1 MRAAARVDTRPETGL
16 LVLDLGAHKAL
27 ALAVVPVDERIEV
40 RGWAERACALTS
52 QGMLVDLDAARQV
65 LAEVL
70 AAAAAQA
77 RRPLRRVVVGVAGSQ
92 VRCVPAQ
99 GSVRTKM
106 PVILQAAHLDRALD
120 AAADIGLP
128 SDHEVLH
135 VLPSAYR
142 VDGAR
147 VVRSPLG
154 MRARNVTADAVVVTV
169 RSQVLDTVQRALE
182 GIGYELVGAAAEPL
196 AAARAALSTDDR
208 RRGAVLVDI
217 GAEGTAAV
225 SYRDGVVRGMACVPA
240 GGSHVTRDIAFA
252 LQLDVAHAEA
262 LKRRAGHALMEGV
275 PPDRQVEVRRGRER
289 LSVGQQML
297 AGIIEERMDELLGL
311 VRDGLQAQSALG
323 LGDRIVLAGGGARL
337 RGAVDLAEQVF
348 ASPARL
354 ASPDES
360 WGWREAAGD
369 PACCTALG
377 LVEYA
382 VRSGLLRDEPPAPWT
397 RALSGLRRVVDE
409 SRGGVRGALRLG
421 RPRRDR
427 NRTSVHA

>member
-1 MRAAARVDTRPETGL
+1 
-16 LVLDLGAHKAL
+16 
-27 ALAVVPVDERIEV
+27 
-40 RGWAERACALTS
+40 
-52 QGMLVDLDAARQV
+52 MLVDLEAATSV
-65 LAEVL
+65 FGEVL
-70 AAAAAQA
+70 GAASRQA
-77 RRPLRRVVVGVAGSQ
+77 GLASRRVVIGVGGGQ

-99 GSVRTKM
+99 GSVRSKL
-106 PVILQAAHLDRALD
+106 PVVLQEAHLDRALD

-154 MRARNVTADAVVVTV
+154 MRARQVTVDTVVVTV
-169 RSQVLDTVQRALE
+169 RSQVLDTLQRALE
-182 GIGYELVGAAAEPL
+182 SCGYELVGAAAEPL
-196 AAARAALSTDDR
+196 AAARAALSADDR

-217 GAEGTAAV
+217 GGDCTAAV
-225 SYRDGVVRGMACVPA
+225 AYRDGVVRGLAWVPA

-262 LKRRAGHALMEGV
+262 LKRRAGHALVEGV
-275 PPDRQVEVRRGRER
+275 APERQVEVRRGRER
-289 LSVGQQML
+289 LGVGQQML
-297 AGIIEERMDELLGL
+297 AGIVEERMDELLGL
-311 VRDGLQAQSALG
+311 ARDGLRAQSALG
-323 LGDRIVLAGGGARL
+323 VGDRIVLAGGGARL

-354 ASPDES
+354 ATPAES

-397 RALSGLRRVVDE
+397 RALAGLRRVVGDRRE
-409 SRGGVRGALRLG
+409 GVRGALRLG
-421 RPRRDR
+421 RPRGDR
-427 NRTSVHA
+427 SDTSVHA